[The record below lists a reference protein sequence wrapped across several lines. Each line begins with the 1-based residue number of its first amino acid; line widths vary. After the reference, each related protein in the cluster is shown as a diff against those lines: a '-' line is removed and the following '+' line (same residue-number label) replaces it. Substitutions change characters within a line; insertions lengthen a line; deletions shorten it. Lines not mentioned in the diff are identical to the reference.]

1 MIAVGTCI
9 VYIAYLS
16 SVSLRPLKQ
25 MNLSIDP
32 KAVSASGFFGACV
45 GVATKRLTQDA
56 MYGVGLG
63 VMGLQLLN
71 YLGYITIEWNKIGD
85 DITKRIDQDGDGQLS
100 RKDFQIILN
109 RFVEIMKTGMPDA
122 AGFSIGF
129 VVGLKL
135 M

>member
-1 MIAVGTCI
+1 
-9 VYIAYLS
+9 
-16 SVSLRPLKQ
+16 
-25 MNLSIDP
+25 MNLTFDP
-32 KAVSASGFFGACV
+32 KGISASGLFGACV

-85 DITKRIDQDGDGQLS
+85 DITKRVDQDGDGKLS
-100 RKDFQIILN
+100 RKDVQILLN
-109 RFVEIMKTGMPDA
+109 RFLEIMKTGMPDA
-122 AGFSIGF
+122 LGFGCGF

-135 M
+135 L